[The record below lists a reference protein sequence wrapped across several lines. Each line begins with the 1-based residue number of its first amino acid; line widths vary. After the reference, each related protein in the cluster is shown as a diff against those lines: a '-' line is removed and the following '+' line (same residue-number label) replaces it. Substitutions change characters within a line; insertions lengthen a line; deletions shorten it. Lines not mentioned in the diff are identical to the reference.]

1 MNTPLPEDWNDLAKM
16 WQADAAGVS
25 LEEVDEHLQHEKRR
39 MAAVAIAEFAGL
51 GAGLVAAML
60 VLALTHFWLGVVIV
74 VFGGVSAWIALRLRR
89 AGRAHGSGD
98 LMQSLKDSI
107 DHEDW
112 IAEQLRFGR
121 VLSFVALFAI
131 VQATSAQLFRLKAF
145 STTVLVAAG
154 IGCAVVLG
162 ALAWNLWLTARS
174 KRRRARLEY
183 LDERMKG

>member
-25 LEEVDEHLQHEKRR
+25 LEEVDEHLRRQKRQ
-39 MAAVAIAEFAGL
+39 MAGVAAAEFAGL
-51 GAGLVAAML
+51 GAGLVAAAL
-60 VLALTHFWLGVVIV
+60 VLVLTHLWLGVVII

-89 AGRAHGSGD
+89 AGRIQGSGD

-107 DHEDW
+107 DREDW

-145 STTVLVAAG
+145 SATVLTAAG
-154 IGCAVVLG
+154 IGCAVVLA

-183 LDERMKG
+183 LDDRMKA